1 MTATSSAPT
10 SEPVPTGT
18 APLTLH
24 ALDHAAWTAIQSG
37 LRQALT
43 TQGLAALLTPT
54 TLIVHDLLDGAL
66 KAMHRE
72 VFRHIMEADLG
83 LPLADQESTL
93 ETLYQTELT
102 EHGPDNI
109 AHACQSGGW
118 QVQVSFPATAA
129 APTAAA
135 GGTLLQVEVP
145 VAWDPAQCRSGRLLA
160 ALGFALRVSAGRMAI
175 PGGTTGCRIVLAQ
188 AAGRTANIVSPAL
201 LEAGAQTA
209 SLGAIFAQ
217 LDYGLIHFSA
227 GGALIAAAPAML
239 RQLQLDPADDG
250 ALQRL
255 AELIPPAFH
264 NDVLWGLALA
274 DDRGAFENYRIRV
287 RVPGSDNR
295 SILFNVSGTRDGDG
309 VIRSLWQAVAQDA
322 GGAHLAEGSM
332 LSEVRIHNI
341 TRNYVPQLV
350 ERKAREAVRLGRTS
364 IANEKRP
371 VVILFCDIVGFTSFV
386 EAHAASES
394 VIDTLN
400 SILRRVAGAVR
411 RHDGSIDK
419 FMGDSVMALFD
430 APAAAL
436 RAAVDMQGYAE
447 DINGLRT
454 RAGQQALQLRI
465 GIHWGEVIIGNVGT
479 QERLDWTAIGDVVN
493 TASRIEKRCL
503 PGEILVSREVRD
515 AVLTAQPDQF
525 GFSALFDI
533 QVKGKRERLQVCH
546 VTALAAMPG

>member
-1 MTATSSAPT
+1 MTLTSSAPT
-10 SEPVPTGT
+10 SEPASADTVS
-18 APLTLH
+18 LTLH
-24 ALDHAAWTAIQSG
+24 TLDHAAWTAIQTR
-37 LRQALT
+37 LRQALA
-43 TQGLAALLTPT
+43 TQGLAALLAPT

-72 VFRHIMEADLG
+72 VFRQIMEADLG
-83 LPLADQESTL
+83 LPLAGQESTL

-129 APTAAA
+129 PTTAAA
-135 GGTLLQVEVP
+135 GALLQVEVP
-145 VAWDPAQCRSGRLLA
+145 LAWDPTQCGSGRLLA
-160 ALGFALRVSAGRMAI
+160 ALGFALQVSAGGMTS
-175 PGGTTGCRIVLAQ
+175 PGGATGCRIVLARP
-188 AAGRTANIVSPAL
+188 AGHTANIVSPAL
-201 LEAGAQTA
+201 LEAAAQTA
-209 SLGAIFAQ
+209 SLAAISAQ

-227 GGALIAAAPAML
+227 GGALIAAAPSML
-239 RQLQLDPADDG
+239 RQLQLDPSDDG

-274 DDRGAFENYRIRV
+274 DERGAFENYRIRV
-287 RVPGSDNR
+287 RVPDSDNR

-411 RHDGSIDK
+411 RHNGSIDK

-430 APAAAL
+430 APADAL
-436 RAAVDMQGYAE
+436 RAALAMQGYAE

-465 GIHWGEVIIGNVGT
+465 GSHWGEVIIGNVGT
-479 QERLDWTAIGDVVN
+479 RERLDWTAIGDVVN
-493 TASRIEKRCL
+493 TASRIEKHCR
-503 PGEILVSREVRD
+503 PGAILVSRAVRD
-515 AVLTAQPDQF
+515 AVLASQPGQF
-525 GFSALFDI
+525 GFSELFDI
-533 QVKGKRERLQVCH
+533 QVKGKRECLQVCH
-546 VTALAAMPG
+546 VTPLPPSAG

>member
-1 MTATSSAPT
+1 VS
-10 SEPVPTGT
+10 
-18 APLTLH
+18 LTLH

-37 LRQALT
+37 LRQALA
-43 TQGLAALLTPT
+43 TQGLAALLAPT

-72 VFRHIMEADLG
+72 VFRQIMEADLG
-83 LPLADQESTL
+83 LPLAGQESTL

-129 APTAAA
+129 PTTAAA
-135 GGTLLQVEVP
+135 GALLQVEVP
-145 VAWDPAQCRSGRLLA
+145 LAWDPTQCGSGRLLA
-160 ALGFALRVSAGRMAI
+160 ALGFALQVSAGGMTS
-175 PGGTTGCRIVLAQ
+175 PGGATGCRIVLARP
-188 AAGRTANIVSPAL
+188 AGHTANIVSPAL
-201 LEAGAQTA
+201 LEAAAQTA
-209 SLGAIFAQ
+209 SLAAISAQ

-227 GGALIAAAPAML
+227 DGALLAAAPSML
-239 RQLQLDPADDG
+239 RQLQLDPSDDG

-274 DDRGAFENYRIRV
+274 DERGAFENYRIRV

-411 RHDGSIDK
+411 RHNGSIDK

-430 APAAAL
+430 APADAL
-436 RAAVDMQGYAE
+436 RAALAMQGYAE

-479 QERLDWTAIGDVVN
+479 RERLDWTAIGDVVN
-493 TASRIEKRCL
+493 TASRIEKHCR
-503 PGEILVSREVRD
+503 PGAILVSRAVRD
-515 AVLTAQPDQF
+515 AVLASQPGQF
-525 GFSALFDI
+525 GFSELFDI
-533 QVKGKRERLQVCH
+533 QVKGKRECLQVCH
-546 VTALAAMPG
+546 VTPLPPPAG